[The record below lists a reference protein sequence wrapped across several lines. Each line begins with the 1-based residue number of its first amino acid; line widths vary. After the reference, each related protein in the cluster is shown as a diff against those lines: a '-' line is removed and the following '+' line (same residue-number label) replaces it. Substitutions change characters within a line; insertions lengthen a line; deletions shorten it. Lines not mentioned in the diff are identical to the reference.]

1 MMKRNRIFLS
11 PPHLGHLE
19 AKNVSSAFSSNW
31 ISTTGPFINEFEK
44 KIARYCQ
51 RKDACV
57 VQSGTAAIHLAIRVL
72 GISEGDTVLCQSFTF
87 IGSCNPVIYERANL
101 IFIDSENETWNMC
114 PNSLRN
120 ALEDCRKR
128 KIKPRAIIVVHL
140 YGMPAKMD
148 EILSIANEYKVD
160 VIEDAAE
167 ALGSKLNN
175 KPCGSF
181 GRLSILSFNGNK
193 IITTSGGGALVSNN
207 LNDINEANFLSTQAK
222 ENKPFYEHKKTG
234 YNYKLSNILA
244 SIGVAQLKVLDDRVN
259 KRRKN
264 YMFYYELLKGIK
276 GVTFL
281 KEPKG
286 YFSNRWLTCIIID
299 EKACGISVNR
309 IISEFEEE
317 GIETRRLWKPMHMQ
331 PIFKNNPFYGNG
343 VSNLLFEQG
352 ICLPSGSNMGD
363 DDKRRI
369 KLKLTK
375 IFSIK

>member
-1 MMKRNRIFLS
+1 MKNNRIFLS
-11 PPHLGHLE
+11 PPHVGDE
-19 AKNVSSAFSSNW
+19 ESENVSNAFSSNW
-31 ISTTGPFINEFEK
+31 ISTTGPFIEEFEK
-44 KIARYCQ
+44 DIANYCE
-51 RKDACV
+51 RKGACV
-57 VQSGTAAIHLAIRVL
+57 VQSGTAAIHLATRLL
-72 GISEGDTVLCQSFTF
+72 GISKGDTVLCQSFTF
-87 IGSCNPVIYERANL
+87 IGSCNPVIYEKANL

-120 ALEDCRKR
+120 ALEDCKKR
-128 KIKPRAIIVVHL
+128 KISPKAIIVVHL

-148 EILSIANEYKVD
+148 EILSIASEYNVA

-193 IITTSGGGALVSNN
+193 IITTSGGGALMSDSIS
-207 LNDINEANFLSTQAK
+207 DINEANFLSTQAK
-222 ENKPFYEHKKTG
+222 ENKPFYEHKKIG

-244 SIGVAQLKVLDDRVN
+244 SIGVAQLKILNNRVN

-264 YMFYYELLKGIK
+264 YVFYYELLKDVK

-281 KEPKG
+281 REPNG
-286 YFSNRWLTCIIID
+286 YFSNRWLTCILID
-299 EKACGISVNR
+299 QKTCRISVDQ

-317 GIETRRLWKPMHMQ
+317 KIEIRRLWKPMHMQ
-331 PIFKNNPFYGNG
+331 PIFKNNLFYGSG
-343 VSNLLFEQG
+343 VSNILFERG
-352 ICLPSGSNMGD
+352 ICLPSGSNMNE

-369 KLKLTK
+369 KNKLTK
-375 IFSIK
+375 IFTIK